1 MLAVRK
7 AGWEPGNEDMF
18 HRLQSFKKLP
28 QWYNMYMYLST
39 CYMLH
44 AHALSSTLHAASWER
59 GDQGIVPRFSK
70 ELYDRI
76 EGTTEE
82 QVSGLSCA
90 SLVCM
95 LIES

>member
-1 MLAVRK
+1 MVQYVHV
-7 AGWEPGNEDMF
+7 F
-18 HRLQSFKKLP
+18 VH
-28 QWYNMYMYLST
+28 
-39 CYMLH
+39 MLH
-44 AHALSSTLHAASWER
+44 ATCTCTLVHPACSIMGEG